1 MQNYAFVLCCINLL
15 ICSAEIK
22 QLRCKFSKISLSV
35 SSLIVFIFVFLLING
50 NSANLNKTE
59 ISGLYYKH
67 MMIINYASSIV
78 NKLGASLTDDAR
90 VVFYDRHVFIV
101 QATVL
106 FVIVNDHYWYL
117 KIVKFVYQFLSL
129 FCTFL
134 SFTHQSNSAN

>member
-1 MQNYAFVLCCINLL
+1 MQNYAFVLCCINLP

-67 MMIINYASSIV
+67 MTIVNYTSSVV
-78 NKLGASLTDDAR
+78 NKLEALLTDDPR
-90 VVFYDRHVFIV
+90 VVIYDCHVFYS
-101 QATVL
+101 T
-106 FVIVNDHYWYL
+106 DHRSY
-117 KIVKFVYQFLSL
+117 
-129 FCTFL
+129 FCKRKDG
-134 SFTHQSNSAN
+134 A